1 MAFALACLCS
11 VNTYFG
17 LRIRASNIFEGPRT
31 RLLFSG
37 ALYTLFIVRVKVNNM
52 QREKNILVDRGIPM
66 TPHSFGGISVGGS
79 SGRLST
85 VDIFMPG
92 GTREFSEDWND
103 LTDYDIKR
111 MMRDLNV
118 HYLRGRII
126 SALDRVQ
133 VNLDRLYAN
142 SSAVTDVLVE
152 QELAASGFTHGE
164 SREHIANNKDVVDN
178 LIKKNNQN
186 LSAFI
191 TKANLYS
198 GGDPLALTQ
207 SQRTQIGMKAMGSA
221 ISLYPERA
229 KEQVESYAT
238 SYTAAKDALML
249 RQVIDR
255 LVSRSAAL
263 SNQLV
268 AMDAVAKAANTFRV
282 SAETGAAQLSMAAG
296 SIALTP
302 GATLTL
308 EAAIQAGIQALK
320 AFGSMALDRA
330 TGVGIGLLVYSPA
343 LGNSDLYPPTMV
355 TLPAKKLAPDLPVDL
370 QNVAA
375 TGGTVDVP
383 YRIYGNAMTYSMI
396 ATQAGS
402 GVLAKV
408 PVRILALDPV
418 LNAYTFTT
426 ADTPPRT
433 LVLPIATPGNSS
445 TATPEN
451 PVDVPVY
458 TGVTLTPIELK
469 VEALPAADQ
478 LDIRDCIY
486 CFPADSGLPPIYA
499 VFSSPYKG
507 ATTKGEYSGRMY
519 NPDHAGGPTQN
530 LDWTTASVSQEGID
544 LVKLHTGRFEPSDAN
559 RIMIDRLEKILHG
572 EITITDV
579 DKRFYTHEIRELERY
594 RALGITDG
602 VAPDDEGATW
612 NNTHAAT
619 LEDYRI
625 KDATTLLYTSEAIA
639 ADYKQVYG
647 E

>member
-238 SYTAAKDALML
+238 SYTAA
-249 RQVIDR
+249 
-255 LVSRSAAL
+255 
-263 SNQLV
+263 
-268 AMDAVAKAANTFRV
+268 
-282 SAETGAAQLSMAAG
+282 
-296 SIALTP
+296 
-302 GATLTL
+302 
-308 EAAIQAGIQALK
+308 
-320 AFGSMALDRA
+320 
-330 TGVGIGLLVYSPA
+330 
-343 LGNSDLYPPTMV
+343 
-355 TLPAKKLAPDLPVDL
+355 
-370 QNVAA
+370 
-375 TGGTVDVP
+375 
-383 YRIYGNAMTYSMI
+383 
-396 ATQAGS
+396 
-402 GVLAKV
+402 
-408 PVRILALDPV
+408 
-418 LNAYTFTT
+418 
-426 ADTPPRT
+426 
-433 LVLPIATPGNSS
+433 
-445 TATPEN
+445 
-451 PVDVPVY
+451 
-458 TGVTLTPIELK
+458 
-469 VEALPAADQ
+469 
-478 LDIRDCIY
+478 
-486 CFPADSGLPPIYA
+486 
-499 VFSSPYKG
+499 
-507 ATTKGEYSGRMY
+507 
-519 NPDHAGGPTQN
+519 
-530 LDWTTASVSQEGID
+530 
-544 LVKLHTGRFEPSDAN
+544 
-559 RIMIDRLEKILHG
+559 
-572 EITITDV
+572 
-579 DKRFYTHEIRELERY
+579 
-594 RALGITDG
+594 
-602 VAPDDEGATW
+602 
-612 NNTHAAT
+612 
-619 LEDYRI
+619 
-625 KDATTLLYTSEAIA
+625 
-639 ADYKQVYG
+639 
-647 E
+647 